1 MTARVSAIGMD
12 YRHPV
17 TAFSPTTALRSSP
30 TTFQD
35 LLDRMQA
42 PATPAK
48 TAPVEYTVRAGDTLS
63 AICGR
68 TLRQLGMA
76 PSRQDIVEAIRLVA
90 QTNRLADANR
100 IVAGQKLDLSPLQA
114 APELP
119 ASAQAVSAKLEMPP
133 NDELTALIQSLVARR
148 TASAPIQP
156 VKGILDGPLQISS
169 GYGMRADPF
178 TGAREWHAGI
188 DLTANTGSAIHPL
201 KSGWVVFSGW
211 HAGYGNTVIVRH
223 ADGVQTL
230 YAHNQKNLVRKGDRV
245 TETTLIAKVG
255 STGRATGPHVH
266 FEVRRDGIAVD
277 PASYLSAASIQIAK
291 AT

>member
-1 MTARVSAIGMD
+1 
-12 YRHPV
+12 
-17 TAFSPTTALRSSP
+17 
-30 TTFQD
+30 
-35 LLDRMQA
+35 
-42 PATPAK
+42 
-48 TAPVEYTVRAGDTLS
+48 
-63 AICGR
+63 
-68 TLRQLGMA
+68 MA